1 MSTDIK
7 RGTLLNFLAGAAALF
22 RVRPVIVVASFSA
35 AKSLMLSSVTGTKS
49 RVFVVIESR
58 EVEVCLSVVKATVIL
73 V

>member
-7 RGTLLNFLAGAAALF
+7 RGAHLNFLAGAAALF
-22 RVRPVIVVASFSA
+22 RVRPVIVASFSA

>member
-1 MSTDIK
+1 
-7 RGTLLNFLAGAAALF
+7 
-22 RVRPVIVVASFSA
+22 VASFSA